1 MSVRKFKFISPSV
14 AVREIDNSQNPR
26 TTTAIGPV
34 VIGRT
39 RRGPALRPVRVES
52 FSDFVE
58 VFGDPIAGAQGG
70 DIWRDGNLTT
80 PTYAAY
86 AAQAWL
92 RNSAPINVVRLLGA
106 EHEDKTSAGEAGWE
120 TKDNTGAATAL
131 GTTDA
136 DGGAYGLFI
145 MDRDQPATGALAAIW
160 YLNQGSI
167 ALTGT
172 LRGSAT
178 TISGTAVFVESVG
191 QYKEFKAEIRD
202 SSGAIT
208 ETTTFNF
215 NSNSKKYIRKV
226 FNTNPIL
233 TNADVSLG
241 ENTAS
246 YWLGQTFERHLDT
259 YATSSQ
265 QYGVILGLAG
275 TEAAQGGSDYRM
287 GFKPP
292 QTGWFFKQDTQGV
305 SGSNSFDPTAMT
317 KLFKFVGLDADE
329 WIQSNLKVSIQDIKA
344 STNPSDPYGVF
355 TVVIRKSEDSDNAV
369 SIVERFSSC
378 NLNPFSPNY
387 IAKKIGDRYV
397 EWDDNERLYREFGNY
412 PNQSKFVRVVMN
424 QDVDAGGINAE
435 SLPFGV
441 YGPVKHK
448 GFTIFDGSGAVH
460 AYGATVSGSGNVF
473 AGAFAQGG
481 SSIARSAAT
490 GGQFVNTG
498 TGALTASFLFPEIRT
513 RLSSSEGNLANPKE
527 AYFGM
532 DNSINSTSVRFDPGY
547 SDMVRSL
554 PAGYDSFAPSDL
566 TEYSWV
572 FTLDD
577 VVASGVNAFHQSGS
591 RAAGTSITALS
602 ENNYR
607 AVLDAGYD
615 RFTAP
620 MFGGFDGLD
629 ITEKEPFN
637 NADLEGGTELT
648 NYAWNSIKRAIDS
661 VSDPEVVECNLMV
674 APGLTNEP
682 LTDHLLKVCEDRADA
697 LGIIDLKGGFV
708 PSTENNLGDD
718 AAANRGDV
726 DTTIDNLRQRGL
738 NTSYGCCYYPWVQIR
753 DSINGA
759 TLWAPPSIVGLGTMA
774 FSERSSELWFAPAGF
789 NRGGLTEGS
798 AGIPVVGVRER
809 LTSKQ
814 RDKLYEAN
822 INPIATFPSE
832 GIVVFGQKTLQVTP
846 SALDRINVRRLLIF
860 LKKEV
865 SRFAATIL
873 FDQNVKSTWNRFL
886 GKVEPFLES
895 VKTRL
900 GLTEYKVKLDE
911 ETTTDE
917 LVDRNIL
924 YAKIFLK
931 PARSIE
937 FIALDFVITS
947 AGASFED

>member
-1 MSVRKFKFISPSV
+1 MSVRKFKFISPSISV
-14 AVREIDNSQNPR
+14 AEIDNSQLPKQA
-26 TTTAIGPV
+26 TAVGPV

-52 FSDFVE
+52 FSEFVN

-70 DIWRDGNLTT
+70 DVWRDGNLSA

-106 EHEDKTSAGEAGWE
+106 EHTDKTSAGEAGWE
-120 TKDNTGAATAL
+120 TRDDSGTATAL

-136 DGGAYGLFI
+136 DGGAYGLFV
-145 MDRDQPATGALAAIW
+145 MDQSQPATGALAAVW
-160 YLNQGSI
+160 YMNQGSI

-172 LRGSAT
+172 LRGTAT
-178 TISGTAVFVESVG
+178 EISGTAVLVESIG
-191 QYKEFKAEIRD
+191 QFKEFKAEIRNKN
-202 SSGAIT
+202 GVIT

-215 NSNSKKYIRKV
+215 NPNSKKYIRKV

-233 TNADVSLG
+233 TNTDVSLG

-246 YWLGQTFERHLDT
+246 YWLGETYERHLDT
-259 YATSSQ
+259 YVTSNS

-275 TEAAQGGSDYRM
+275 PNATQGGSDFRM
-287 GFKPP
+287 GTKPP
-292 QTGWFFKQDTQGV
+292 QTGWFFKQDLQAV

-317 KLFKFVGLDADE
+317 KLFRFIGIDTGE
-329 WIQSNLKVSIQDIKA
+329 WTQYNLKVSIQDIKP
-344 STNPSDPYGVF
+344 STNPNDPYGVF

-387 IAKKIGDRYV
+387 IAKKVGDKFV
-397 EWDDNERLYREFGNY
+397 EWDDEERLYREFGNY
-412 PNQSKFVRVVMN
+412 PNQSRFVRVEVN
-424 QDVDAGGINAE
+424 QDVDAGAINPE

-441 YGPVKHK
+441 YGPVRHK
-448 GFTIFDGSGAVH
+448 GFAIMAGSGAPH
-460 AYGATVSGSGNVF
+460 TFGASTSGST
-473 AGAFAQGG
+473 AYTDAFAKGG
-481 SSIARSAAT
+481 SAIVRSAAT

-498 TGALTASFLFPEIRT
+498 TGALTASFLFPALQT
-513 RLSSSEGNLANPKE
+513 RLSSSDGNLASPKE

-532 DNSINSTSVRFDPGY
+532 DNSLNATSVRYDVGY
-547 SDMVRSL
+547 VDMVRTL
-554 PAGYDSFAPSDL
+554 PAGYDSFAPSSL

-577 VVASGVNAFHQSGS
+577 VVQSGVSSFYQSGS
-591 RAAGTSITALS
+591 RAAGTSITALGS
-602 ENNYR
+602 DNYR

-620 MFGGFDGLD
+620 MYGGFDGLD
-629 ITEKEPFN
+629 IAEKEPFN
-637 NADLEGGTELT
+637 NTDMEGATELT
-648 NYAWNSIKRAIDS
+648 NYAFNSVKRAIDS
-661 VSDPEVVECNLMV
+661 VADPEVVECNLMV
-674 APGLTNEP
+674 APGITNEA

-708 PSTENNLGDD
+708 PGTENNLGDD
-718 AAANRGDV
+718 AAANRGSV
-726 DTTIDNLRQRGL
+726 DTTIENLRQRGL

-753 DSINGA
+753 DTINGA
-759 TLWAPPSIVGLGTMA
+759 TLWAPPSIVALGTMA

-798 AGIPVVGVRER
+798 AGVPVVGVRER

-832 GIVVFGQKTLQVTP
+832 GIVIFGQKTLQVTP

-860 LKKEV
+860 LKKEI
-865 SRFAATIL
+865 SRISATIL
-873 FDQNVKSTWNRFL
+873 FDQNVRTTWNRFL

-895 VKTRL
+895 VTTRL
-900 GLTEYKVKLDE
+900 GLTDYKVKLDE

-917 LVDRNIL
+917 LIDRNIL

-931 PARSIE
+931 PARAIE
-937 FIALDFVITS
+937 FIALDFNITDS
-947 AGASFED
+947 GASFED